1 MTNNKTQLFSEVD
14 FLNSIGS
21 YLYLVKGEE
30 VFLFLPS
37 NLDTQT
43 KHGQLSRMDG
53 RSFYKEVCS
62 MGRNGSGCSS
72 VLNGLFLIEKLHS
85 GVFLKEN

>member
-30 VFLFLPS
+30 AFLFLPS
-37 NLDTQT
+37 NLGTQT
-43 KHGQLSRMDG
+43 KHDQLFHMG
-53 RSFYKEVCS
+53 GCSFYTEVCS
-62 MGRNGSGCSS
+62 TGQNG
-72 VLNGLFLIEKLHS
+72 
-85 GVFLKEN
+85 